1 MNLIL
6 KLWKALFRCLFISLF
21 YIWSD
26 LIIIETFFVPTSKFD
41 FLVLKIANG
50 QESSGDTS
58 ESNFRCR
65 NIWVYLSYF
74 FFPHVLNHLCPLQN
88 SENKGNIYSGRGN
101 ELEKKSIC
109 NVSKDSRNKSHWCFT
124 FFEKLYVFH
133 FKPIILKPIIK
144 VEYVLIRKSI
154 SL

>member
-50 QESSGDTS
+50 
-58 ESNFRCR
+58 
-65 NIWVYLSYF
+65 
-74 FFPHVLNHLCPLQN
+74 
-88 SENKGNIYSGRGN
+88 
-101 ELEKKSIC
+101 
-109 NVSKDSRNKSHWCFT
+109 
-124 FFEKLYVFH
+124 
-133 FKPIILKPIIK
+133 
-144 VEYVLIRKSI
+144 
-154 SL
+154 